1 MHITRNPIW
10 IIFTKI
16 PDRIKDTIMHGIGLT
31 VLLIGFSM
39 ALTSD
44 RIIVILLSLV
54 TGAIIGEG
62 IDLDEKLNRL
72 GSHIEIK
79 FKNLVNNLELLK
91 AS

>member
-1 MHITRNPIW
+1 
-10 IIFTKI
+10 
-16 PDRIKDTIMHGIGLT
+16 
-31 VLLIGFSM
+31 M